1 MLLSQFA
8 TKKSSRLVEN
18 FVTEDPMTFGPE
30 TGKESYP
37 AGYNNDGKFVLH
49 IVTELL
55 PRIKDDEV
63 TLDVMRSVD
72 AIENGGA
79 TKMDVKTVM
88 NVFKEAERQGIVKK
102 YKDAIGK
109 FDNDYK
115 DPEEKD
121 PDLDEDATD
130 DSKASVLKEISV
142 MLTRLEEKIYDLH
155 SLDTAEGSGA
165 GDLTDQIVT
174 MDKLMDNFEA
184 VTARAQ
190 KIVPT
195 GSIHRDE
202 SVELEEEGAYGIGDS
217 NHEII
222 MGFVNQWTEAGQPDN
237 YMDDLIAYVKKTIPD
252 SKDWKYAASLIKNGV
267 KSYQDRKGVEL
278 EEAQSPAQKAAFQKM
293 LDAKKGKKKDAKDD
307 KPEDKDKMPMDA
319 GKDGKK
325 GTKDDK
331 PAFLKNEGTGNKMC
345 DQCEDG
351 KDEDGKECSSCD
363 GTGYANTV
371 KESDESLE
379 LVLYAENDGDLYRQ
393 SAVPVMKNLSRKF
406 AKGIYDHE
414 LAKKLWKYH
423 TDRAAKKYGKEHG
436 NDDGF
441 AIFSPADRREAA
453 AEMADSWQE
462 ELKAGNAMESQ
473 VREFGDDDGASVEDI
488 ADAITFRLQR
498 NPDLLGKAVRA
509 GSNGLESV
517 LLAIEDVASFHE
529 GAEELGSSDIS
540 IMVREVLH
548 QVGVNDTKLT
558 ASTSY

>member
-202 SVELEEEGAYGIGDS
+202 SVELEE
-217 NHEII
+217 
-222 MGFVNQWTEAGQPDN
+222 
-237 YMDDLIAYVKKTIPD
+237 
-252 SKDWKYAASLIKNGV
+252 
-267 KSYQDRKGVEL
+267 
-278 EEAQSPAQKAAFQKM
+278 AQSPAQKAAFQKM
-293 LDAKKGKKKDAKDD
+293 LDAKKGKKTDAKDD

-345 DQCEDG
+345 DQCEEG

>member
-331 PAFLKNEGTGNKMC
+331 PAFLKKESVVREGKEDEAELVMASKDMVDRVTGWMEDTAEMQTESMLELADAIRDEMGLQQSDAFVQTVKPALEAMYDVMETTRAALTQGVGMLTGEGEAPIDTMGADPEALDAAPEVDTDMEPTVDQDTDDFAAAEAGTGGEEEAGRAKR
-345 DQCEDG
+345 
-351 KDEDGKECSSCD
+351 
-363 GTGYANTV
+363 
-371 KESDESLE
+371 ESLE
-379 LVLYAENDGDLYRQ
+379 R
-393 SAVPVMKNLSRKF
+393 SRRV
-406 AKGIYDHE
+406 GQI
-414 LAKKLWKYH
+414 LAGGSKKK
-423 TDRAAKKYGKEHG
+423 
-436 NDDGF
+436 
-441 AIFSPADRREAA
+441 S
-453 AEMADSWQE
+453 
-462 ELKAGNAMESQ
+462 
-473 VREFGDDDGASVEDI
+473 
-488 ADAITFRLQR
+488 
-498 NPDLLGKAVRA
+498 
-509 GSNGLESV
+509 
-517 LLAIEDVASFHE
+517 
-529 GAEELGSSDIS
+529 
-540 IMVREVLH
+540 
-548 QVGVNDTKLT
+548 
-558 ASTSY
+558 